1 MRNAMICVS
10 VMLAVFLGWP
20 LAFGGGSNVRLET
33 SRAEARTVAVAAPAS
48 KATLIS
54 AAATQSVP
62 AAPAQPESCYK
73 RYQREIRQCTGT
85 SSAACRLQSA
95 DHWDMCEATGFWPE

>member
-1 MRNAMICVS
+1 MICVS

-20 LAFGGGSNVRLET
+20 LAFGGGTATVLQPT
-33 SRAEARTVAVAAPAS
+33 RAEAAVAVVAPAS
-48 KATLIS
+48 TAVAQT
-54 AAATQSVP
+54 AAALTPS
-62 AAPAQPESCYK
+62 APKAESCYK
-73 RYQREIRQCTGT
+73 RYQREVRQCSGG

>member
-1 MRNAMICVS
+1 MICVS

-20 LAFGGGSNVRLET
+20 LAFGGGNQVRLEQA
-33 SRAEARTVAVAAPAS
+33 RAEAKTVAVAVPATQ
-48 KATLIS
+48 ARLTP
-54 AAATQSVP
+54 AVAQSVP
-62 AAPAQPESCYK
+62 AAPVQPESCYK

-85 SSAACRLQSA
+85 SNAACRLASA

>member
-1 MRNAMICVS
+1 MICVS

-20 LAFGGGSNVRLET
+20 LAFGGGTPRIET
-33 SRAEARTVAVAAPAS
+33 SRAEAHTILVAASAEAKRAPAVVQPVAVAAPA
-48 KATLIS
+48 A
-54 AAATQSVP
+54 
-62 AAPAQPESCYK
+62 PESCYK
-73 RYQREIRQCTGT
+73 RYQREIRQCSGT